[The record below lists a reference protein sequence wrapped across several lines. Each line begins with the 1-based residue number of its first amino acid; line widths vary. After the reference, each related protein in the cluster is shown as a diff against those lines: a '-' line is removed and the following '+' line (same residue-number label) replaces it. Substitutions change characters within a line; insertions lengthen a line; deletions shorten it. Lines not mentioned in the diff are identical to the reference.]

1 MRTRSTVLAA
11 SVLALLCAGPALG
24 YTVYM
29 KDGSSIQ
36 SKGKYRVQ
44 GNRAIIVLLNGTETF
59 VELAKIDVAKTDKAN
74 QVDYGSAVVLE
85 GVERTQPAPQ
95 PEQKKKGLA
104 DLIAKGAGPRELPV
118 IKRED
123 RGDGSPLGKTR
134 AGFLDLAKVSR
145 QPFAS
150 LEAAA
155 DLQKFFRAQGLEE
168 VQIYQGTQGDRP
180 LIEVTTNSEAAV
192 FRALVGSANALIGIR
207 ETHAGVAALE
217 LLLTTPTRERAGQF
231 LLTPEIA
238 AELVAKKVE
247 VTAFF
252 IDHVQF

>member
-11 SVLALLCAGPALG
+11 CALALLCAGPALG
-24 YTVYM
+24 YTVYL

-59 VELAKIDVAKTDKAN
+59 VDLAKIDAAKTEKAN

-85 GVERTQPAPQ
+85 GVDRAQPAPP
-95 PEQKKKGLA
+95 PEPKKKGLA
-104 DLIAKGAGPRELPV
+104 DLIAKGAGPRDLPAV
-118 IKRED
+118 KRD
-123 RGDGSPLGKTR
+123 DNRDGSPLGKTK
-134 AGFLDLAKVSR
+134 AGFLDLATVSR
-145 QPFAS
+145 KPFAS
-150 LEAAA
+150 LEAAT

-192 FRALVGSANALIGIR
+192 FRALTVSANALLGVR
-207 ETHAGVAALE
+207 ETHPGIAALE
-217 LLLTTPTRERAGQF
+217 LLMTTPARERAGQF
-231 LLTPEIA
+231 LLTPEA
-238 AELVAKKVE
+238 AADLVAKKVE
-247 VTAFF
+247 VSAFF